1 MIGIGRYAER
11 RASIALKGGQSKVIV
26 GGVTHPS
33 PINPKANK
41 NWRGIAIQQLT
52 ELGVLEMI
60 RTTKKDY

>member
-11 RASIALKGGQSKVIV
+11 RASIALKGDRSTKVIV
-26 GGVTHPS
+26 GGITHPS

-41 NWRGIAIQQLT
+41 NWRSIAIQQLT

-60 RTTKKDY
+60 RTTKKD